1 MPTFSELHEK
11 LSSLRFKRTI
21 LVSLVQHLDDQFL
34 PGADG
39 NPKLALLTEE
49 KVKVPETAF
58 DEVAEFLN
66 DAVKK
71 LGVEEQTLLS
81 TTLTVA
87 KTPPA
92 KTTPAKKSEAQS

>member
-21 LVSLVQHLDDQFL
+21 LLNLVQQIDDQFL
-34 PGADG
+34 PGAEG
-39 NPKLALLTEE
+39 TPKKALLTEE
-49 KVKVPETAF
+49 KVRVPESAF

-71 LGVEEQTLLS
+71 LGEEEQSLLS
-81 TTLTVA
+81 TDLSVIAASTPKK
-87 KTPPA
+87 KTMEP
-92 KTTPAKKSEAQS
+92 KS